1 MVFKSTKHNLL
12 LAVFMLV
19 MFYNLDIII
28 CSSCQNLS
36 FDRIEIAFQANFV
49 YCEQVDITTEPLL
62 FLSVVTHSPLV
73 AMSLSDSLRL
83 TARVSLA
90 GLMYNETI

>member
-1 MVFKSTKHNLL
+1 
-12 LAVFMLV
+12 MLV

-36 FDRIEIAFQANFV
+36 YDRIEIAFQANFV
-49 YCEQVDITTEPLL
+49 YCEQVDITIEPLL

-73 AMSLSDSLRL
+73 AMSL
-83 TARVSLA
+83 
-90 GLMYNETI
+90 